1 MGSLRQPALR
11 ALRRDGHGAQ
21 IVEFAIVVPILLLL
35 VIGIFEFG
43 RAYFSWIVI
52 TNGAREGARTAAVG
66 ANATAVYDRVISAV
80 GGLPMAGPP
89 VEGSCPPPVGV
100 AQAWC
105 IQAAGLQGNPGTSTS
120 VRVGYNFKPIAP
132 GFAFATG
139 DVIALLAESTMRL
152 E

>member
-1 MGSLRQPALR
+1 MGSSRKQLLRH
-11 ALRRDGHGAQ
+11 LRRDQRGAQ
-21 IVEFAIVVPILLLL
+21 LVEFAIVVPILLLL

-80 GGLPMAGPP
+80 GGLPVAGPP
-89 VEGSCPPPVGV
+89 TSCPPAAGV
-100 AQAWC
+100 DQAWC
-105 IQAAGLQGNPGTSTS
+105 IQAVGLQGDPGTEVD
-120 VRVGYNFKPIAP
+120 VRVEYNFKPVAP

-139 DVIALLAESTMRL
+139 AIKRLFAESTMRL